1 MLLPRFQERLSDPSL
16 RPAGSVPVEM
26 LVFTFP
32 IKPPDTEGEGAAPA
46 DSAARADTAAP
57 ADGEPPSG
65 GAGLMTRSLAPL
77 RHRGFRRLVGGQLAS
92 NFGDAFYAVALPW
105 YVLAEHGGALLLG
118 TVLAAYGVPRTVLLA
133 AGGQA
138 SDRWRPWMVMM
149 TSDSV
154 RAVAV
159 AALAVAAASGPA
171 QAVVL
176 VPIAA
181 VLGAGEGLFLPG
193 SFAIVPVLLPDE
205 ELQSGNALASAVT
218 QLATLAGPAVGG
230 ALVAL
235 AGPAPAFAVDAAT
248 FVVSALTLSGVRSAQ
263 RSATVTGARPRAP
276 RSPLPGQ
283 KKARFGPRLTR
294 RRRRYCS
301 QRKPADRVEAAAL
314 RTDPAD
320 LAAGHRR
327 GQPGLGRGRRGSPA
341 LAGAWAVAWQRG
353 QLRQPYRRLRC
364 RRSARYPRRRPGP
377 PCAAARSAGLPRV
390 PGRGSLPR
398 RGPLRRRPDHHR
410 CRHGRRWRMQRLRQR
425 RDDHGF
431 PAVGAAEP
439 AGQAHRPADLCSFGV
454 FPISVALGALV
465 VHNYGPAL
473 FFPLAAAV
481 LAAAILAGLSQRS
494 WREFGAAD
502 PSAAASPQRLPHGR
516 RPGVASAT
524 TDIAESTS

>member
-1 MLLPRFQERLSDPSL
+1 M
-16 RPAGSVPVEM
+16 
-26 LVFTFP
+26 
-32 IKPPDTEGEGAAPA
+32 
-46 DSAARADTAAP
+46 AR
-57 ADGEPPSG
+57 G
-65 GAGLMTRSLAPL
+65 LAPL
-77 RHRGFRRLVGGQLAS
+77 RHRGFRLLVGGQLAS

-138 SDRWRPWMVMM
+138 SDRWRPWLVMM

-171 QAVVL
+171 RAVVL

-205 ELQSGNALASAVT
+205 ELQNGNALASAVT

-235 AGPAPAFAVDAAT
+235 AGPASAFAVDAAT
-248 FVVSALTLSGVRSAQ
+248 FVVSALTLAGVRSAQ
-263 RSATVTGARPRAP
+263 RAVTVTGA
-276 RSPLPGQ
+276 G
-283 KKARFGPRLTR
+283 
-294 RRRRYCS
+294 
-301 QRKPADRVEAAAL
+301 PADAPV
-314 RTDPAD
+314 
-320 LAAGHRR
+320 
-327 GQPGLGRGRRGSPA
+327 
-341 LAGAWAVAWQRG
+341 AVAG
-353 QLRQPYRRLRC
+353 TEEGPLRP
-364 RRSARYPRRRPGP
+364 AVEPVGDGG
-377 PCAAARSAGLPRV
+377 ARSAGSPTVWKLLRSEQILQISLLVTVAANLGSAGADEVALP
-390 PGRGSLPR
+390 SLVH
-398 RGPLRRRPDHHR
+398 GPLRGTAGGYGSLIAAFGAGALLGTLVAAQARRARRPAVL
-410 CRHGRRWRMQRLRQR
+410 GSLVFLGEALFLAVVPYAGGLITIGAAMA
-425 RDDHGF
+425 
-431 PAVGAAEP
+431 AVGICNGFGNVVMITVFQRWAPPNLLGRLTGLLMLA
-439 AGQAHRPADLCSFGV
+439 SFGV

-465 VHNYGPAL
+465 VHNYGPAV
-473 FFPLAAAV
+473 FFPLAGAL

-494 WREFGAAD
+494 WREFGAVD
-502 PSAAASPQRLPHGR
+502 DSIAAAGPQRLPRGR

>member
-1 MLLPRFQERLSDPSL
+1 
-16 RPAGSVPVEM
+16 
-26 LVFTFP
+26 
-32 IKPPDTEGEGAAPA
+32 
-46 DSAARADTAAP
+46 
-57 ADGEPPSG
+57 
-65 GAGLMTRSLAPL
+65 MTRSLAPL

-171 QAVVL
+171 RAVVL

-218 QLATLAGPAVGG
+218 QLATLAGPAAGG

-248 FVVSALTLSGVRSAQ
+248 FVVSALTLAGVRSAQ
-263 RSATVTGARPRAP
+263 RSAAVTGARP
-276 RSPLPGQ
+276 
-283 KKARFGPRLTR
+283 
-294 RRRRYCS
+294 
-301 QRKPADRVEAAAL
+301 AA
-314 RTDPAD
+314 TPVTVT
-320 LAAGHRR
+320 GTEE
-327 GQPGLGRGRRGSPA
+327 
-341 LAGAWAVAWQRG
+341 
-353 QLRQPYRRLRC
+353 
-364 RRSARYPRRRPGP
+364 
-377 PCAAARSAGLPRV
+377 
-390 PGRGSLPR
+390 
-398 RGPLRRRPDHHR
+398 GPLRS
-410 CRHGRRWRMQRLRQR
+410 
-425 RDDHGF
+425 
-431 PAVGAAEP
+431 AAEP
-439 AGQAHRPADLCSFGV
+439 AGASHSASPPTVWKLLRSERILQISLLVTVAANLGSAGADEVALPSLVHGPLHGGAGSYGSLIAAFGAGALLGTLVAAQARRARRPAVLGSLVFLGEALFLAVVPYVGGLVTIGTAMAAVGVCNGFGNVVMITVFQRWAPPRLLGRLTGLLMLCSFGV

-502 PSAAASPQRLPHGR
+502 PSTAASPQRLPHRR
-516 RPGVASAT
+516 RPGAASAT